1 MKVIVSLYVI
11 SAVLA
16 IIGVPAVLILIYLE
30 LIDSGLSL
38 FFFWTASIVCCV
50 LSILSLS
57 LARILAAWKEE
68 DESLG

>member
-38 FFFWTASIVCCV
+38 FFFWSASIGCCV
-50 LSILSLS
+50 LSIISLS